1 MQSSTSATALSAT
14 SQKDSNSRLN
24 VEAKSYHYH
33 SFSVQYFYQGKQL
46 LLTLFQVADY
56 VSIMAIKVLVGVK
69 VKGPFRHHLD
79 LSQELH
85 EMKKRLSGL
94 FLVPKHNKKEGH
106 CVRLLR

>member
-1 MQSSTSATALSAT
+1 MQRSKKLLLSTTTQCPPVLLL
-14 SQKDSNSRLN
+14 K
-24 VEAKSYHYH
+24 KI
-33 SFSVQYFYQGKQL
+33 QL
-46 LLTLFQVADY
+46 LQTLFQVADY
-56 VSIMAIKVLVGVK
+56 VSIMAIKVLPEVK